1 MQMKKPKE
9 KKPEV
14 VKIGLR
20 IQQARNERGM
30 TQEQFASQ
38 VGRNTNCIGNL
49 ENGRSC
55 PSVKLLIL
63 LAKALDVSVD
73 SLLRDDPDINP
84 TYPLNPE
91 MEKRSREMPQATR
104 ITCLAMMDQLIEVQN
119 NSLEAG
125 RKAQANEK
133 NKNRSRYSQSGA
145 AADETVYRRKTAG
158 QV

>member
-1 MQMKKPKE
+1 MQTKKPKE
-9 KKPEV
+9 EKPDAI
-14 VKIGLR
+14 KIGFR

-30 TQEQFASQ
+30 TQEQLASQ
-38 VGRNTNCIGNL
+38 VGRNTNYIGNL

-63 LAKALDVSVD
+63 LAKAFDVSVD

-84 TYPLNPE
+84 TYTLNPE
-91 MEKRSREMPQATR
+91 MEKRSREMTQATR

-125 RKAQANEK
+125 RKAQANEE
-133 NKNRSRYSQSGA
+133 NKK
-145 AADETVYRRKTAG
+145 E
-158 QV
+158 